1 MIDWL
6 TQFNYWHWLAL
17 GLALLTIELLGTA
30 GYFLWLG
37 LSGLLVGLLMLFI
50 PIGWQLQWMTFAS
63 FSLITTWLWW
73 RRQFKTD
80 RISDSQRVLNQKEKQ
95 LIGQRIPIT
104 DEVKAGIVTRIHLA
118 DSTWSA
124 ISEEDIH
131 AGNMAEIIALDGITL
146 KIKPYRASGGQQ

>member
-6 TQFNYWHWLAL
+6 TQFNHWHWLAL
-17 GLALLTIELLGTA
+17 GLALLAVELLGTT

-37 LSGLLVGLLMLFI
+37 LSGLLVGILMLFI

-63 FSLITTWLWW
+63 FTLLTTWLWW

-80 RISDSQRVLNQKEKQ
+80 QIGDSQRSLNQKEKQ
-95 LIGQRIPIT
+95 LIGQRIKIT
-104 DEVKAGIVTRIHLA
+104 DDVKANVVTRIHLA

-124 ISEEDIH
+124 ISEEDIR
-131 AGNMAEIIALDGITL
+131 AGSIVEVIDLDGITL
-146 KIKPYRASGGQQ
+146 KIKHYQPVEK

>member
-17 GLALLTIELLGTA
+17 GLALLAVELLGTA

-37 LSGLLVGLLMLFI
+37 LSGLLVGMLMVFV
-50 PIGWQLQWMTFAS
+50 PMGWQLQWMTFAS
-63 FSLITTWLWW
+63 FTLLTTWLWW

-80 RISDSQRVLNQKEKQ
+80 RISDSQRSLNQKEKQ
-95 LIGQRIPIT
+95 LIGQRIAIT
-104 DEVKAGIVTRIHLA
+104 DDVKAGIITRIHLA

-124 ISEEDIH
+124 ISDEDIS
-131 AGNMAEIIALDGITL
+131 AGSIIEIVELDGITL
-146 KIKPYRASGGQQ
+146 KIKLYQPVEK

>member
-17 GLALLTIELLGTA
+17 GLALLAVELLGTA

-37 LSGLLVGLLMLFI
+37 LSGLLMGMLMVFV
-50 PIGWQLQWMTFAS
+50 PMGWQLQWMTFAS
-63 FSLITTWLWW
+63 FTLLTTWLWW

-80 RISDSQRVLNQKEKQ
+80 RISDSQRSLNQKEKQ
-95 LIGQRIPIT
+95 LIGQRIAIT
-104 DEVKAGIVTRIHLA
+104 DDVKAGIITRIHLA

-124 ISEEDIH
+124 ISDEDIS
-131 AGNMAEIIALDGITL
+131 AGSIIEIVELDGITL
-146 KIKPYRASGGQQ
+146 KIKHYQPVEK